1 MFRKQKYRHQDWV
14 AIRIASRYDL
24 VDEYKTARRHRRTP
38 LQALEEWDML
48 TKENLNLLL
57 DTSL

>member
-14 AIRIASRYDL
+14 AIRIASRYYL